1 MRMFEGFLA
10 ARNICVYMVHDN
22 SSLCA
27 RKAKEKER
35 KQPKTNKGAFTLE
48 TRPQIHSPQSPVGS
62 ITVNISVPYSG
73 KVHDPATACLSTCL
87 PNKLKN
93 WREPEEVG
101 VCLHCKTTA
110 QNPPRTD
117 ISRARPIRS
126 KVRFM
131 TLLLLLLF
139 SVYWQITNQLHAYL
153 HLLYR
158 TLYICKCTSA
168 IIRNVKTPKGCF
180 TASIK
185 VSVTMK
191 IQIFKKNKLQLVSV
205 NWISCGW

>member
-1 MRMFEGFLA
+1 MYTWSTIILPHVQEKRKKKKE
-10 ARNICVYMVHDN
+10 N
-22 SSLCA
+22 SP
-27 RKAKEKER
+27 
-35 KQPKTNKGAFTLE
+35 KQIKVLSHQ
-48 TRPQIHSPQSPVGS
+48 RPQIHSPQSPVGS

-73 KVHDPATACLSTCL
+73 KVHDPATGCLSTCL

-101 VCLHCKTTA
+101 VCLHRKTTA

-131 TLLLLLLF
+131 TLLLLLLLF

-168 IIRNVKTPKGCF
+168 IVPNVKTPKGCF
-180 TASIK
+180 TVSIK

-191 IQIFKKNKLQLVSV
+191 IQIFKKNQTAACV
-205 NWISCGW
+205 C